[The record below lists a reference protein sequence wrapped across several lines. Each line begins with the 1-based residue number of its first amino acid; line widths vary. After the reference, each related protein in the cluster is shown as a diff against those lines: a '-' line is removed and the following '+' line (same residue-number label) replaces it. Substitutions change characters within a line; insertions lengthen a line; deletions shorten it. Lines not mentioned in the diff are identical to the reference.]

1 MTFPEALTAKLN
13 SISEVTAMVASA
25 IYPVALPETHD
36 LGRDG
41 PAISYSILSYPRG
54 HVLGGSDGTATA
66 TVQISVWSYQ
76 EATSDGIVLALWNA
90 IDGLP
95 VVPWGDGSVVIRSV
109 VQKDEQDLP
118 EEPKAGMDQ
127 WTYHIACVYAISH
140 WVAIPTL
147 S

>member
-1 MTFPEALTAKLN
+1 M
-13 SISEVTAMVASA
+13 
-25 IYPVALPETHD
+25 
-36 LGRDG
+36 
-41 PAISYSILSYPRG
+41 
-54 HVLGGSDGTATA
+54 
-66 TVQISVWSYQ
+66 WSYQ